1 MPYYTEF
8 VKAALATLA
17 HMGCLIE
24 SEINGTITDTESGL
38 PISNAL
44 IEVWQDGEQ
53 ITSTNSSSDGSYRIF
68 LQPGSYDLI
77 FLAIDHLQEIREGI
91 TVASEEV
98 KNIDIGLE
106 PCTTIKGLD
115 FIHSPDYPDIDQTVN
130 FTATISSGESPL
142 TFTWDFGDENSST
155 GQVITHTYTTA
166 QVFWVNLEANN
177 RCQISEHET
186 KPIFVGVDL
195 CFLPLISNNSE

>member
-1 MPYYTEF
+1 M
-8 VKAALATLA
+8 
-17 HMGCLIE
+17 
-24 SEINGTITDTESGL
+24 
-38 PISNAL
+38 
-44 IEVWQDGEQ
+44 
-53 ITSTNSSSDGSYRIF
+53 
-68 LQPGSYDLI
+68 
-77 FLAIDHLQEIREGI
+77 REGI

-115 FIHSPDYPDIDQTVN
+115 FVHSPDYPDIDQPVN
-130 FTATISSGESPL
+130 FTATISSGESPI

-195 CFLPLISNNSE
+195 CFLPLISNNSEE